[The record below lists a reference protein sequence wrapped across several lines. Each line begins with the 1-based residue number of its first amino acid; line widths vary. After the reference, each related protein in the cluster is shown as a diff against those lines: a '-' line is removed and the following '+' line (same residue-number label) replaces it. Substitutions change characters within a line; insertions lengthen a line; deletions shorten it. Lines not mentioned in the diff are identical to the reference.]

1 MLFTSDNRGDLV
13 FITVLPP
20 EEQPGVH
27 AIRSTYQELHDHV
40 SEQKLFLFHDRVYGL
55 VSAFDQIAAIREE
68 VCSDKIA
75 ENPPVTFVEGRPAY
89 QHEFAGIHAIAI
101 KEDGSR
107 LHSVQKNEQICGARY
122 QGNEAEYL
130 MLADIARLLPE
141 SAHSDRLTEAYEA
154 IDLADEVLH
163 DEQWSFK
170 DVRRTWFYLDD
181 ILDWYGDFN
190 KARNRIYHRIGFMNG
205 SLSSVIPA
213 STGIFGRSGR
223 GFACT
228 LDLLAMRPLSDTP
241 FQIERM
247 VNPRQNEAL
256 EYGSAFSRGIAV
268 TTQSN
273 KYFFLSGTASIDE
286 TGATIHPGDMRKQTR
301 RTLANV
307 ASLLENAG
315 GDLHFIQQAT
325 AFIKRPED
333 IPIFEEEIRK
343 NGMSEI
349 PIITTIADVCR
360 DDLLFELD
368 ATAVMPHYTTD
379 D

>member
-1 MLFTSDNRGDLV
+1 MLFTSDNLGDLV

-20 EEQPGVH
+20 ANQTGEE

-40 SEQKLFLFHDRVYGL
+40 SGQNLYLFHDRVYGL
-55 VSAFDQIAAIREE
+55 VSAFGRIAAIREE
-68 VCSDKIA
+68 VCSDRIA
-75 ENPPVTFVEGRPAY
+75 ENPPVTFVEGQPAY
-89 QHEFAGIHAIAI
+89 QYEFAGIHAIAV

-107 LHSVQKNEQICGARY
+107 LQSIQKNKQVCGARY

-141 SAHSDRLTEAYEA
+141 SAHSDRLTEAYDA
-154 IDLADEVLH
+154 ITLADEVLH
-163 DEQWSFK
+163 EQHWSFT

-190 KARNRIYHRIGFMNG
+190 KARNQIYQRIGFMNG
-205 SLSSVIPA
+205 SLRSVIPA

-228 LDLLAMRPLSDTP
+228 LDLLAMRPLGETP

-247 VNPRQNEAL
+247 VNPRQNEAV

-268 TTQSN
+268 TTRKN

-286 TGATIHPGDMRKQTR
+286 RGATVHPGDMRKQTR
-301 RTLANV
+301 RTLTNV

-315 GDLHFIQQAT
+315 GDLQFIRQAT
-325 AFIKRPED
+325 AFIKHSED
-333 IPIFEEEIRK
+333 IPIFEEEIRQ
-343 NGMSEI
+343 NGLSDI

-368 ATAVMPHYTTD
+368 ATAVTPLHSTEQ
-379 D
+379 